1 MKALLKYLLVVSL
14 CFPLLSNAQ
23 EIRKINI
30 LNADEARFDRSS
42 GITARRL
49 IGNVVFKHEDAMMY
63 CDSAWFFPS
72 SNTMDAYGSVRI
84 EQGDSVNMTGKFMSY
99 NGNTRMAKM
108 RDSVILIHKGSRLKT
123 DSLNFDRQKNIGY
136 YFNYGEIDH
145 EDIDLSSYYGY
156 YYPDTKDYL
165 AVDSV
170 RLIHPDYTIFG
181 DTLKYNTESK
191 ITDFL
196 GPTHIISDSSR
207 IKCEIGWY
215 DTKNDISAFGENTI
229 LYQQS
234 QTIWADSLFYDRNIR
249 SGKAWRNIYMLDT
262 VEQFA
267 GSGNYAEYDELT
279 GKSFITDSALV
290 MYYDNLDTTYIH
302 ADTVFMQEVGDSA
315 RRVLAYYKVQIFK
328 EDMQGRCDS
337 LVYFDSDSV
346 SVMYGDPILWSGE
359 SQITADTIEMKMRNS
374 VAEQLNMKSNAFI
387 VMQED
392 SIRFSQISGRNMIA
406 WIRDNELHKIDVLS
420 NAETIYYG
428 RDDKTDDII
437 GVNKEVSNSMTI
449 FRKDGKVR
457 RIDFIGSPDGVF
469 MPEKDADPLEMRL
482 RNFVWFGKYRPDS
495 LKEIF
500 VWHEIIK

>member
-1 MKALLKYLLVVSL
+1 MKFFTKYLLPVIL
-14 CFPLLSNAQ
+14 CFPLLAFAQ
-23 EIRKINI
+23 EERKINV
-30 LNADEARFDRSS
+30 LNADEARFDKTS

-49 IGNVVFKHEDAMMY
+49 IGNVIFKHENALMY

-72 SNTMDAYGSVRI
+72 TNTMDAYSSVRI

-99 NGNTRMAKM
+99 DGNTRIAKM
-108 RDSVILIHKGSRLKT
+108 RDSVVLIHKESKLIT
-123 DSLNFDRQKNIGY
+123 DSLNFDRTKNIGY
-136 YFNYGEIDH
+136 YFGFGEIIH
-145 EDIDLSSYYGY
+145 EDINLTSRKGY
-156 YYPDTKDYL
+156 YYPNIKDYI

-170 RLIHPDYTIFG
+170 RLIHPDYTIFA

-215 DTKNDISAFGENTI
+215 DTENDISAFGKNTI

-234 QTIWADSLFYDRNIR
+234 QTIWADSLFYERTIQ

-262 VEQFA
+262 LEQFA
-267 GSGNYAEYDELT
+267 SSGNYAEYDELT

-315 RRVLAYYKVQIFK
+315 RRILAYYKVQIFK

-346 SVMYGDPILWSGE
+346 SVMFGNPILWSGE
-359 SQITADTIEMKMRNS
+359 SQITADTIEMKMHNS

-387 VMQED
+387 VMEED
-392 SIRFSQISGRNMIA
+392 SIRYSQISGREMIA
-406 WIRDNELHKIDVLS
+406 WIQNNELHKIDVLS

-428 RDDKTDDII
+428 RDDKTDEII

-449 FRKDGKVR
+449 YREDGKIK

-482 RNFVWFGKYRPDS
+482 RNFIWHGKYQPNS

-500 VWHEIIK
+500 VWHEISK

>member
-1 MKALLKYLLVVSL
+1 MKIFLKYFLLASL
-14 CFPLLSNAQ
+14 CFPLLAFAQ
-23 EIRKINI
+23 EVRKINI
-30 LNADEARFDRSS
+30 LDADEARFDRSS

-49 IGNVVFKHEDAMMY
+49 IGNVIFKHENALMY
-63 CDSAWFFPS
+63 CDSAWFYPS
-72 SNTMDAYGSVRI
+72 TNTMDAYGSVRI

-99 NGNTRMAKM
+99 NGNSRMAKM
-108 RDSVILIHKGSRLKT
+108 RDSVVLIHKNSKLLT
-123 DSLNFDRQKNIGY
+123 DSLNFDRKKNIGY
-136 YFNYGEIDH
+136 YFGSGKIEH
-145 EDIDLSSYYGY
+145 ESIDLTSYKGY
-156 YYPDTKDYL
+156 YYPDLKDYY

-170 RLIHPDYTIFG
+170 RLIHPDYTIFA
-181 DTLKYNTESK
+181 DTLQYNTESR
-191 ITDFL
+191 ITNFL

-215 DTKNDISAFGENTI
+215 DTENDISAFGKNTI

-249 SGKAWRNIYMLDT
+249 SGKAWRNIFMLDT

-267 GSGNYAEYDELT
+267 GSGNYAEYDEVT

-290 MYYDNLDTTYIH
+290 MYYDKLDTTYIH
-302 ADTVFMQEVGDSA
+302 ADTVFMEEVGDTA
-315 RRVLAYYKVQIFK
+315 RRILAFYKVQIFQ

-337 LVYFDSDSV
+337 LVYFDSDSL
-346 SVMYGDPILWSGE
+346 SIMYGNPILWSGE

-374 VAEQLNMKSNAFI
+374 VAEQLNMKSSAFI
-387 VMQED
+387 VMEED
-392 SIRFSQISGRNMIA
+392 SIRYSQISGRDMIA
-406 WIRDNELHKIDVLS
+406 WIRNNELHKIDVLS

-428 RDDKTDDII
+428 RDEKTEEII

-449 FRKDGKVR
+449 YREDGQVT

-482 RNFVWFGKYRPDS
+482 RNFIWYGIYRPNI

-500 VWHEIIK
+500 VWHEISE

>member
-1 MKALLKYLLVVSL
+1 MALL

-23 EIRKINI
+23 QVRKINV

-72 SNTMDAYGSVRI
+72 ANTMDAYGSVRI

-99 NGNTRMAKM
+99 NGKTRMAKM
-108 RDSVILIHKGSRLKT
+108 RDSVVLIHKGSRLIT

-136 YFNYGEIDH
+136 YFDFGEIDH

-156 YYPDTKDYL
+156 YYPDTKDYF

-170 RLIHPDYTIFG
+170 RLIHPDYTIFA

-215 DTKNDISAFGENTI
+215 DTENDISAFGENTI

-249 SGKAWRNIYMLDT
+249 YGKAWRNIYMLDT

-315 RRVLAYYKVQIFK
+315 RRISAYYKVQIFK

-346 SVMYGDPILWSGE
+346 SVMYGNPILWSGE
-359 SQITADTIEMKMRNS
+359 SQITADTIEMKMRNG
-374 VAEQLNMKSNAFI
+374 VAEQLNMKNSAFI

-392 SIRFSQISGRNMIA
+392 SIRYSQISGRDMIA

-428 RDDKTDDII
+428 RDDKTDEII

-449 FRKDGKVR
+449 YRKDGQVR

-469 MPEKDADPLEMRL
+469 MPEKDTDPLEMRL
-482 RNFVWFGKYRPDS
+482 RNFVWYGKYRPIILAD
-495 LKEIF
+495 IF
-500 VWHEIIK
+500 IWHEIKALVKSE